1 YASGGQRRHG
11 VPRGGRRLRRRRD
24 LHRHEHDVSD
34 RRLLVRVERVSRLE
48 QPLQPRRALHRV
60 ERGLPGRRQLWRR
73 LLAPGPRGERERE
86 RGDHDLHHAIV
97 AKAVSAAEFYGIV
110 ALDQTAT
117 AIGNSL
123 TPSSGL
129 TAPTT
134 SPNELLYGAIGVE
147 TKLNQSFTAGTGYT
161 QLVREQSDPNAGSP

>member
-1 YASGGQRRHG
+1 PTLRAHPTPPPFPYTTLFRSLASGDTIILTFQNA
-11 VPRGGRRLRRRRD
+11 V
-24 LHRHEHDVSD
+24 
-34 RRLLVRVERVSRLE
+34 
-48 QPLQPRRALHRV
+48 
-60 ERGLPGRRQLWRR
+60 
-73 LLAPGPRGERERE
+73 
-86 RGDHDLHHAIV
+86 V

-134 SPNELLYGAIGVE
+134 SPNELLYGAIGDRKS
-147 TKLNQSFTAGTGYT
+147 TRLNSSHQIISYAVF
-161 QLVREQSDPNAGSP
+161 